1 MIIMEKNILSYI
13 RLEVR
18 LSAKRVNINI
28 ISNIINQD
36 KKEQIKIFSFLPI
49 HLNQTCDELL

>member
-1 MIIMEKNILSYI
+1 MEKNILSYI
-13 RLEVR
+13 RLEVH

-49 HLNQTCDELL
+49 HLN